1 MDWRIQIADKI
12 HDEGV
17 KRLSSRATVIEDAS
31 VASINEVDA
40 LIVRSATQVSRG
52 VIEGGL
58 PQLKV
63 IGRAGVGV
71 DNIDLAAAQE
81 AGVIVVNAPGAAT
94 NSVAEHALALML
106 ALARNLP
113 AADASMKAGQW
124 NKKSLGGVELSGR
137 TLGIIGMG
145 RIGSTLAEKGL
156 ALGLEILG
164 YDPPIP
170 NPKIERVGGQ
180 SVELDQLLARSDFI
194 SLHVPLDDDTR
205 LMIGAAELA
214 QMKPTAYLV
223 STARGGVVDEGALFN
238 ALKQGQLA
246 GAALDVFDQEPP
258 GVSPLIQQ
266 PNFIATPHLGSQTS
280 EAQRRA
286 SIDIAEEVLAALAGD
301 ELRWR
306 VA

>member
-1 MDWRIQIADKI
+1 
-12 HDEGV
+12 
-17 KRLSSRATVIEDAS
+17 
-31 VASINEVDA
+31 
-40 LIVRSATQVSRG
+40 
-52 VIEGGL
+52 
-58 PQLKV
+58 
-63 IGRAGVGV
+63 
-71 DNIDLAAAQE
+71 
-81 AGVIVVNAPGAAT
+81 
-94 NSVAEHALALML
+94 
-106 ALARNLP
+106 
-113 AADASMKAGQW
+113 
-124 NKKSLGGVELSGR
+124 
-137 TLGIIGMG
+137 MG